1 LTPTNWRTPP
11 GLTSVMA
18 SATSSGLPTASATTS
33 APRSRVSI
41 ITRSRSFS
49 FVGSTTTPAPRRL
62 AKPRRSSSG
71 SDRISRLA
79 PRRLASAIVSR
90 PMIPPP
96 ITSTVASRGIGN
108 DSSAAK
114 QPPAHAAADRP
125 HDAGVLVAEHER
137 RLVGKE
143 ALRGMDIGAADAGRL
158 DGDDDLARACDGLGD
173 LVEREA
179 GAAVPGGDLHG
190 CYLSS
195 SVTKMQW
202 RRRPSSALERW
213 PLPEVSSTRM
223 TSPAPILRDSPSL
236 AVICTPASRLMM
248 YWRRGA
254 GCQSRS

>member
-1 LTPTNWRTPP
+1 GRGHRHALGKAADAREVRA
-11 GLTSVMA
+11 LA
-18 SATSSGLPTASATTS
+18 HASGLALR
-33 APRSRVSI
+33 APPAA
-41 ITRSRSFS
+41 
-49 FVGSTTTPAPRRL
+49 VGRL
-62 AKPRRSSSG
+62 AR
-71 SDRISRLA
+71 DR
-79 PRRLASAIVSR
+79 
-90 PMIPPP
+90 
-96 ITSTVASRGIGN
+96 
-108 DSSAAK
+108 AAD
-114 QPPAHAAADRP
+114 QPLAHAAADRP

-254 GCQSRS
+254 GCQSRSYSGWTSRKMIPVAGRRADSRPARLDSVRGPSMSSKCDSPFVST